1 MQTELITKASG
12 LMINSMG
19 TELNLGQMV
28 LDTKVIMKT
37 GRKKDKADLHLPTA
51 ATTKDSSKR
60 TRYLASETT
69 TGLMANHMQAT
80 GARTK
85 WMAMEFSP
93 GRMERNMR
101 VTL

>member
-1 MQTELITKASG
+1 MEPITKVSG

-19 TELNLGQMV
+19 MELNLGQTV
-28 LDTKVIMKT
+28 LDTKVIMKME
-37 GRKKDKADLHLPTA
+37 RKKDKVDSPLLMA
-51 ATTKDSSKR
+51 ATTKVSFRRMKFPA
-60 TRYLASETT
+60 LEII
-69 TGLMANHMQAT
+69 TGQMANHMQAT

-85 WMAMEFSP
+85 WTAMECSL